1 MATEIAFSATVE
13 TGEGAKSLRSLKEEF
28 KNTQKELD
36 GLTVG
41 SEKYVQTL
49 QKLGKVKDEIADLNE
64 EIAAFDGGG
73 QIKALGNIVGGIASG
88 FQAATGAAALFGS
101 EGEDLQKT
109 LVKIQSVMA
118 FTEGLKGIEGLGQ
131 SFKAF
136 GQALKTN
143 PIMLFAT
150 ILAGVGAALFALKDK
165 VSVIGDAF
173 DFLGSIV
180 NGVVQGF
187 KDFTDW
193 IGITS
198 NASDDLADKTIKNAQ
213 LVSKATTERYD
224 LEIAKANA
232 AGENTL
238 QLEKKKQEAI
248 IQSLRVEAEAI
259 VAAAKARGNFTE
271 EENKRFTELI
281 ALTKKAA
288 NEITLIDIKANKE
301 REDEQAKQTE
311 KNKQNLEKRKA
322 DREKHEEEL
331 QKFRDAEAQ
340 WDEEQA
346 KKKKERD
353 LELFN
358 IEKQLQEEATQI
370 AENEL
375 AKIEK
380 DNLAKAE
387 LNALQNQNDLAAQLT
402 FLEAKKQQELSN
414 TELTENERLLISEKY
429 KQQELELTK
438 KYKLQEAQESLQIA
452 QQSTQA
458 LQGLSDLFF
467 SIKMANV
474 KKGSKEEEAAARK
487 QFKINK
493 ALSIAST
500 LISGAQGV
508 VNGLSAPYPQ
518 NIILPVLAGITT
530 AASIAKISAT
540 QYEGGGSSVGSSNI
554 ASMNTGGLNQPAP
567 TLNAPNTGSTML
579 NPDGT
584 VKTTGAQ
591 QQQPIQAYVVETQLT
606 TVQGNV
612 AAIENAAVH

>member
-41 SEKYVQTL
+41 SEKYIETL
-49 QKLGKVKDEIADLNE
+49 KKLGGIKDEIGDLNS
-64 EIAAFDGGG
+64 EINSFNPEGKIQAFTNVLSG
-73 QIKALGNIVGGIASG
+73 VASG
-88 FQAATGAAALFGS
+88 FQVVTGAAALFGT
-101 EGEDLQKT
+101 ENKDLEKT
-109 LVKIQSVMA
+109 LVKLQAVMA
-118 FTEGLKGIEGLGQ
+118 FTEGIKGVTSLADGFSVLASNLKTTAIGTKIVTAAQWLWNAAIDANPIGLLVAGLVALVAGL
-131 SFKAF
+131 KAF
-136 GQALKTN
+136 AAASEDAALKQQRLNELQKENEERLEGTIGIIKKRLQISIDAN
-143 PIMLFAT
+143 ERELELLKASGASQKQIFDKEQDINRQKMQML
-150 ILAGVGAALFALKDK
+150 
-165 VSVIGDAF
+165 SY
-173 DFLGSIV
+173 V
-180 NGVVQGF
+180 NGYRGKLNDEELKQQADLLNERKIKDIQYAKSVQENEN
-187 KDFTDW
+187 K
-193 IGITS
+193 
-198 NASDDLADKTIKNAQ
+198 
-213 LVSKATTERYD
+213 
-224 LEIAKANA
+224 IAEQKKS
-232 AGENTL
+232 T
-238 QLEKKKQEAI
+238 LEK
-248 IQSLRVEAEAI
+248 
-259 VAAAKARGNFTE
+259 
-271 EENKRFTELI
+271 
-281 ALTKKAA
+281 
-288 NEITLIDIKANKE
+288 IKI
-301 REDEQAKQTE
+301 
-311 KNKQNLEKRKA
+311 

-331 QKFRDAEAQ
+331 QRFRDAEAQ

-346 KKKKERD
+346 KKKKERE

-358 IEKQLQEEATQI
+358 IENQQREEAI
-370 AENEL
+370 AEATKWLDDYNKNILAGAELRSLQFKNDLDAQLAYLEAQKQNEL
-375 AKIEK
+375 
-380 DNLAKAE
+380 
-387 LNALQNQNDLAAQLT
+387 LN
-402 FLEAKKQQELSN
+402 K
-414 TELTENERLLISEKY
+414 ELTENEKLVIAEKY
-429 KQQELELTK
+429 KQQEVELTK
-438 KYKLQEAQESLQIA
+438 KYKIQEAQESLQIA

-540 QYEGGGSSVGSSNI
+540 QYEGGGSSGGSSNI

-584 VKTTGAQ
+584 VKTNGAQ

-606 TVQGNV
+606 QVQGNV
-612 AAIENAAVH
+612 SAIENAAIH